1 MFPLRQKNLGFFH
14 EMSKNTRWQDLTIK
28 LIQITPLVEIEFLE
42 ETDHVFKSDKT
53 SRLDRRWWWIPTRS
67 RDCMTFQAIETAPQL
82 MQNQLSRDTQP
93 NHKHLIP
100 SLIGFH
106 NISWIMSDML
116 VHLNVSP
123 DAAFLLCAH
132 LRVAFARELFQK
144 LVAASSWVVSG
155 SELIVF

>member
-28 LIQITPLVEIEFLE
+28 LIQITAITFGWNWILGRYS
-42 ETDHVFKSDKT
+42 HVFKSDKT

-67 RDCMTFQAIETAPQL
+67 RDCMTFQAIETAPQV
-82 MQNQLSRDTQP
+82 MQKQLSRDTQP
-93 NHKHLIP
+93 NYKHLIP

-116 VHLNVSP
+116 VHFNVSP
-123 DAAFLLCAH
+123 DAAFLLRAH
-132 LRVAFARELFQK
+132 LRVAFARELFQE
-144 LVAASSWVVSG
+144 LVAASSWV
-155 SELIVF
+155 